1 MKAEDIITRMEAMRN
16 EAQREV
22 LMGFFKTQPG
32 EYGEG
37 EEFLGLKVPQS
48 RKIVKEV
55 KELPLEEVPT
65 LLMNRWHEVRL
76 CGLLIL
82 VEKFEALTKPKLIND
97 EKAIS
102 KRDEILKMYL
112 DHAEQANNWDL
123 VDLSAPKILGH
134 WLLLPTKIKESKL
147 QILDSLAMSDNLW
160 RQRMSIV
167 CTWKTSAQGDPS
179 YCLRYAEKL
188 LLHPHDLMHKAVGW
202 MLREMGKRVSMDLLR
217 DFIRQHLHEMPRTT
231 LRYAIEKMDEKERK
245 YWMSN
250 DLKE

>member
-37 EEFLGLKVPQS
+37 DEFLGLKVPQT
-48 RKIVKEV
+48 RKIVNEV

-112 DHAEQANNWDL
+112 DLAEQANNWDL

-160 RQRMSIV
+160 RQRMS
-167 CTWKTSAQGDPS
+167 
-179 YCLRYAEKL
+179 YAEKL

-217 DFIRQHLHEMPRTT
+217 DFLRQHVHEMPRTT

>member
-37 EEFLGLKVPQS
+37 DEFLGLKVPQT

-112 DHAEQANNWDL
+112 NHAEQANNWDL

-167 CTWKTSAQGDPS
+167 CTWKTSEQGDPS
-179 YCLRYAEKL
+179 YCLRYAEIL

-217 DFIRQHLHEMPRTT
+217 DFLRQHVHEMPRTT

>member
-1 MKAEDIITRMEAMRN
+1 MKAEDIITRMEGMRN

-37 EEFLGLKVPQS
+37 DEFLGLKVPQT

-167 CTWKTSAQGDPS
+167 CTWKTSEQGDPS
-179 YCLRYAEKL
+179 YCLCYAEKL

-217 DFIRQHLHEMPRTT
+217 DFLRQHVHEMPRTT

>member
-37 EEFLGLKVPQS
+37 DEFLGLKVPQT

-82 VEKFEALTKPKLIND
+82 VEKFAALTKPKLIND

-112 DHAEQANNWDL
+112 NHAEQANNWDL

-167 CTWKTSAQGDPS
+167 CTWKTSEQGDPS
-179 YCLRYAEKL
+179 YCLRYAEIL

-217 DFIRQHLHEMPRTT
+217 DFLRQHVHEMPRTT